1 MNPLEIMNQNGL
13 TKIFLARHGESEAN
27 QKKLISGQLD
37 TPLTEKGKQQ
47 AQCLNDVLQGEQ
59 LTAIYTSTLQR
70 TIETAM
76 PTAQSHGLEIQAHAE
91 LMEMNFG
98 RLQGRKHDQFNS
110 DYPAVL
116 LNQNIDGQESDAE
129 EARVFESRINR
140 FLEETLKKSK
150 GAILIVG
157 HRKVNEHI
165 LARILRFEPN
175 LLFSKSVNIKN
186 KYLYQIELGDNPSVC
201 TIRLG
206 GEFHGKKFVGI
217 KDD

>member
-1 MNPLEIMNQNGL
+1 MNKNGL
-13 TKIFLARHGESEAN
+13 IKIFLARHGESEAN

-76 PTAQSHGLEIQAHAE
+76 PTAQYHGLEIRAHAE

-98 RLQGRKHDQFNS
+98 RLQGKKHNQFNCDDPS
-110 DYPAVL
+110 VL
-116 LNQNIDGQESDAE
+116 LNQNIDGESDAE
-129 EARVFESRINR
+129 KALVFESRINR
-140 FLEETLKKSK
+140 FLEETLNKAK
-150 GAILIVG
+150 GVILIVG

-165 LARILRFEPN
+165 LARILKFAPN
-175 LLFSKSVNIKN
+175 LLFIKSVNIKN
-186 KYLYQIELGDNPSVC
+186 KYLYQIELGDIPTVS

-206 GEFHGKKFVGI
+206 GEFHGKKFAGI